1 MTNSVTTYDGGS
13 VTTYVGESDG
23 VVTHS
28 GVSSPA
34 ITSED
39 RGLIADAGKVFAAHG
54 LDKQRSMQAAE
65 KFYGDLMASQARADD
80 NDRKEIRGL
89 MQREWGQ
96 NYGAN
101 VKRIKAFI
109 ETLPLSVQDV
119 LWEGRTADN
128 TLALND
134 TSVLRWLLRLS
145 QPAGSYPSQNADA
158 EKREIEAMM
167 RKPGSRYWKG
177 AEAESLQARYRE
189 IVSGR

>member
-1 MTNSVTTYDGGS
+1 MSNVAVYDGGAAAP
-13 VTTYVGESDG
+13 YVGESDG

-28 GVSSPA
+28 GVASPT

-39 RGLIADAGKVFAAHG
+39 RAIIAEAGNVFAAHG

-65 KFYGDLMASQARADD
+65 KFYGDLMANQARGDD
-80 NDRKEIRGL
+80 NDRKQVRTQ
-89 MQREWGQ
+89 MQKEWGG

-101 VKRIKAFI
+101 VKRIKSFI
-109 ETLPLSVQDV
+109 DTLPLSVQDV

-134 TSVLRWLLRLS
+134 VSVLRWLLRLS
-145 QPAGSYPSQNADA
+145 QPAGAYPGNADA
-158 EKREIEAMM
+158 EKREIEALM

-177 AEAESLQARYRE
+177 PEAESIQARYRE
-189 IVSGR
+189 LISSRG